1 MAREESFFDELAR
14 GLAEG
19 SINRRRALKLIAGTA
34 IASVIPSRVLAQ
46 QQKVTICHKPG
57 TPAEKTMEVPPSA
70 LHGHL
75 RHGDRLDPC
84 GTTTTSTTETPTTST
99 TETPTTSTTETPTT
113 TTTETPTTTTT
124 ETPTTSTTETPTT
137 STTET
142 PTTTTT
148 PTPTACT
155 AGTMPCSPGNA
166 NSLCYDNANGMGT
179 TCACGFGDCADDCST
194 CGAGFICVSTAG
206 AGSLDGCALTGRPFR
221 CVLPC

>member
-14 GLAEG
+14 GLADG
-19 SINRRRALKLIAGTA
+19 SISRRGALKLIAGTA
-34 IASVIPSRVLAQ
+34 IASVIPSRALAQ

-84 GTTTTSTTETPTTST
+84 GTTTTSTTETPTT
-99 TETPTTSTTETPTT
+99 
-113 TTTETPTTTTT
+113 TTTETPTTT
-124 ETPTTSTTETPTT
+124 
-137 STTET
+137 TTET

-206 AGSLDGCALTGRPFR
+206 AGSLDGCAL
-221 CVLPC
+221 